1 MFLNATLLSVESAIM
16 CADRYQFLRYLEKM
30 RQTGKKLI
38 DQLSTRGLIAQT
50 SSGGS
55 LEIHLDDYVVV
66 YCGFDPTAE
75 SLHIGHLVPLLV
87 LKRFQMAGHK
97 PIALIGGATGMIG
110 DPSFKASERRLL
122 SENQI
127 GEWSEKI
134 KSQIS
139 RFVEFDG
146 IENKAIVLNNLEWV
160 KPLSALNFL
169 RDVGKHFSI
178 NNMISKESV
187 KQRIDR
193 EGSGIS

>member
-1 MFLNATLLSVESAIM
+1 
-16 CADRYQFLRYLEKM
+16 M

-38 DQLSTRGLIAQT
+38 AQLSTRGLIAQT

-55 LEIHLDDYVVV
+55 LEIHLDDRVVA

-122 SENQI
+122 SEHQI

-139 RFVEFDG
+139 RFLEFDG
-146 IENKAIVLNNLEWV
+146 IQNKAIVVNNLEWV
-160 KPLSALNFL
+160 KPLSVLHFL

-187 KQRIDR
+187 KQRIAR
-193 EGSGIS
+193 EGSGISFTEFSYSLLQAFDLED

>member
-1 MFLNATLLSVESAIM
+1 
-16 CADRYQFLRYLEKM
+16 M

-38 DQLSTRGLIAQT
+38 AQLSTRGLIAQT

-55 LEIHLDDYVVV
+55 LEIHLDDCVVA

-122 SENQI
+122 SENHI

-134 KSQIS
+134 KS
-139 RFVEFDG
+139 
-146 IENKAIVLNNLEWV
+146 
-160 KPLSALNFL
+160 
-169 RDVGKHFSI
+169 
-178 NNMISKESV
+178 
-187 KQRIDR
+187 
-193 EGSGIS
+193 